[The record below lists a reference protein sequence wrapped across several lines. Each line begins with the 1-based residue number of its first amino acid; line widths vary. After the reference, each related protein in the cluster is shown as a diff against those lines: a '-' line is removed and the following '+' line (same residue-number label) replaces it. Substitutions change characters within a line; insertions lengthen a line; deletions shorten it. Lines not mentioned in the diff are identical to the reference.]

1 MIRAQ
6 ALEHSLR
13 VWGSEGVMGVWIK
26 VPRDKVALVPVATEA
41 GFDFHHAETGHVMMN
56 FWLPDDTPTTLP
68 ACGATQLGVR
78 ALLVASCPP
87 SPVDRATLWLGP

>member
-1 MIRAQ
+1 VARRGHAQ

-26 VPRDKVALVPVATEA
+26 VPRDKVAVATEA
-41 GFDFHHAETGHVMMN
+41 GFDFHHAGTGHVMMN

-78 ALLVASCPP
+78 ARREPARP
-87 SPVDRATLWLGP
+87 SIERLSLGP